1 MKLSIIKSWCLY
13 HGMKSLQKGMHPQ
26 HLSCPLNWFWLQGT
40 SDSLTLKHII
50 YNIYW
55 KMEMGKLKVGLRF
68 LMFLKLMLF
77 NNKCLTQKSTF
88 TLYSSM
94 SSTTYVKNVTL
105 SFWMDLILLF
115 YNQSSN
121 YSIWLV

>member
-1 MKLSIIKSWCLY
+1 
-13 HGMKSLQKGMHPQ
+13 
-26 HLSCPLNWFWLQGT
+26 
-40 SDSLTLKHII
+40 
-50 YNIYW
+50 
-55 KMEMGKLKVGLRF
+55 MEMGKLKVGLRF

-121 YSIWLV
+121 YSI